1 MSADLYK
8 IGAVAKRTGV
18 SPECLR
24 AWERRYGLEPA
35 QRAGRTRFYSAE
47 QVDRLTSIK
56 GLLDQGHPISQII
69 GLDSAELERR
79 LHPPRLRSQSRR
91 GRIGVIGSQLIHAY
105 RTAERAKIKPSAEWA
120 TLADL
125 EADQGALPQLDGIVI
140 YLPSLEPQRIE
151 QLEDIYP
158 SARIVV
164 AFRYATAADLEGFRE
179 DGYALLR
186 WPAHWEAVED
196 LVVASQS
203 LLPAAAAERI
213 YSDEELSHIRLAAS
227 SAAGE
232 CCGDL
237 AELIGTLNDFAA
249 HARRCGSEDHALVE
263 EDVQAARTQLE
274 LSLQALVEKY
284 GLLVTAN

>member
-1 MSADLYK
+1 MNNWRTFTISA
-8 IGAVAKRTGV
+8 
-18 SPECLR
+18 
-24 AWERRYGLEPA
+24 
-35 QRAGRTRFYSAE
+35 
-47 QVDRLTSIK
+47 
-56 GLLDQGHPISQII
+56 H
-69 GLDSAELERR
+69 
-79 LHPPRLRSQSRR
+79 R
-91 GRIGVIGSQLIHAY
+91 G
-105 RTAERAKIKPSAEWA
+105 
-120 TLADL
+120 
-125 EADQGALPQLDGIVI
+125 
-140 YLPSLEPQRIE
+140 
-151 QLEDIYP
+151 
-158 SARIVV
+158 

-237 AELIGTLNDFAA
+237 AAIDRHAKRLRG
-249 HARRCGSEDHALVE
+249 HARRCGSEDHALVKKTC
-263 EDVQAARTQLE
+263 RLRGRNSNC
-274 LSLQALVEKY
+274 LCKRLVEKY